1 VLAVVAG
8 VLVVAVA
15 VAVAFVTLR
24 AESAEV
30 PSQAVAGPEPDRR
43 GQPATIRPLWTAPLA
58 SQAVRWVEVTD
69 GAVLVGAGTTIG
81 ALEPASGAELWTD
94 HTRAEVT
101 GVATLDDVMMV
112 STGDGIRG
120 YDVTTGATRW
130 TLDDVD
136 VDTMVAGSR
145 QLYAVSDI
153 DTGIALSAIDP
164 GDGRVKR
171 ITTMP
176 AATKARVALAFDSGA
191 KKGDPTLYVLTP
203 AALYAFDPDAG
214 SMRWRAPVTDQG
226 RRETSRIL
234 VPRNTRRT
242 GSAGQETPRLR
253 ARPWVESLGAVS
265 GAAFVVDREGKICRH
280 AAVSGEQ
287 VWTTCQ
293 EFPTELTTAP
303 TLLARGGRVTVAT
316 SDAIAAYDLTNGLP
330 LWRQTPADGR
340 AAAVAV
346 GPGLAYVARREGLVQ
361 ALDGESGRERWRA
374 ADIDDVTALAAD
386 DEGVFVGRADG
397 SIVRLVQRTVGQAD
411 VQ

>member
-1 VLAVVAG
+1 
-8 VLVVAVA
+8 VA

-24 AESAEV
+24 AESAEA
-30 PSQAVAGPEPDRR
+30 PSQAPAGPEQDRP

-101 GVATLDDVMMV
+101 GVATLDDVMIV

-153 DTGIALSAIDP
+153 DTGTALSAIDP

-191 KKGDPTLYVLTP
+191 KKGDPTLYVLTR

-226 RRETSRIL
+226 RRET
-234 VPRNTRRT
+234 
-242 GSAGQETPRLR
+242 PRLR

-265 GAAFVVDREGKICRH
+265 GAAFVVDRDGKICRH

-293 EFPTELTTAP
+293 EFPTDLTTAP
-303 TLLARGGRVTVAT
+303 RLLARGGRVTVAT

-340 AAAVAV
+340 AAAVAL
-346 GPGLAYVARREGLVQ
+346 GPGMAYVARRDGMVQ

-411 VQ
+411 VE